1 MGSCHYN
8 EIETMSSNGNLNSQ
22 ASTELAIENIIGQ
35 SSAMLEVFRLT
46 RKAASCNASV
56 LLLGE
61 TGTGKELIA
70 TALHRYSKRSSGPFV
85 RVNCGALTESL
96 LESELFG
103 HVRGSFTDA
112 IRDRTGRF
120 EAAHGGTIFL
130 DEINSTSTTLQVKL
144 LRVLQ
149 EREFERVGDT
159 KTIQVDVR
167 VVAASNCDLSGEIAE
182 GRFREDL
189 FWRINVLPI
198 HLPPLRRRPEDI
210 ELLVLHFLKYYSEA
224 NERSVLEIH
233 PAALQALSEYR
244 WPGNVRELQNYIE
257 RSVVLADGTELTPEL
272 LPRCVLGDA
281 PKTETAIFRPT
292 DDKSLIQEFVY
303 NGIEKNNGDAVDLHK
318 QIVDPVEK
326 ELLIQVMDACNQTQT
341 KAAERLGINRNTLYK
356 KLKDHGLEKNSGKM
370 PENKDGP

>member
-1 MGSCHYN
+1 MLLDPN
-8 EIETMSSNGNLNSQ
+8 NLTIPGIIGRSQ
-22 ASTELAIENIIGQ
+22 A
-35 SSAMLEVFRLT
+35 MLDVFEMT
-46 RKAASCNASV
+46 RRAATSNAAV

-70 TALHRYSKRSSGPFV
+70 TALHQLSRRSSGPFV

-112 IRDRTGRF
+112 VRDRTGRF

-130 DEINSTSTTLQVKL
+130 DEINSTSSTLQVKL

-149 EREFERVGDT
+149 EKEFERVGDT
-159 KTIQVDVR
+159 KTVGVDTR
-167 VVAASNCDLSGEIAE
+167 VVAASNCDLSIEILE

-189 FWRINVLPI
+189 FWRLNVLPI

-210 ELLVLHFLKYYSEA
+210 QLLAEHFLRVYSEQ
-224 NERSVLEIH
+224 NESPVSEIH
-233 PAALQALSEYR
+233 PEAMEAMTTYR

-257 RSVVLADGTELTPEL
+257 RSVVLADEKVLTPDL

-281 PKTETAIFRPT
+281 PKADAAVFKAL
-292 DDKSLIQEFVY
+292 DDESLIQEFVY
-303 NGIEKNNGDAVDLHK
+303 NGIQKAESDAKDLHK
-318 QIVDPVEK
+318 RIVDPVEK
-326 ELLIQVMDACNQTQT
+326 ELLIQVLESCNSNQS
-341 KAAERLGINRNTLYK
+341 KAAGRLGINRNTLHK
-356 KLKDHGLEKNSGKM
+356 KMKDHGLEKNN
-370 PENKDGP
+370 NKPAGESLRNNE

>member
-1 MGSCHYN
+1 M
-8 EIETMSSNGNLNSQ
+8 ETMLLDPKNQMIAG
-22 ASTELAIENIIGQ
+22 IIGQ
-35 SSAMLEVFRLT
+35 SRPMMEVYEMTHR
-46 RKAASCNASV
+46 AARSNACV

-70 TALHRYSKRSSGPFV
+70 AALHRLSRRSAGPFV

-96 LESELFG
+96 LDSELFG

-130 DEINSTSTTLQVKL
+130 DEINSTSSTLQVKL

-149 EREFERVGDT
+149 EKEFERVGDT
-159 KTIQVDVR
+159 KTVSVETR
-167 VVAASNCDLSGEIAE
+167 VVAASNCDLSREIIE

-189 FWRINVLPI
+189 FWRLNVLPI

-210 ELLVLHFLKYYSEA
+210 PLLVWHFLQIYSAANGNSVMEVDDEA
-224 NERSVLEIH
+224 M
-233 PAALQALSEYR
+233 QAMTNYR

-257 RSVVLADGTELTPEL
+257 RSVVLADDSVLTTDL

-281 PKTETAIFRPT
+281 PKTDAAVFRAL
-292 DDKSLIQEFVY
+292 DDESLIQEFVY
-303 NGIEKNNGDAVDLHK
+303 NGIQKSSDEATDLHK
-318 QIVDPVEK
+318 RIVEPVEK
-326 ELLIQVMDACNQTQT
+326 ELLKQILDACHQTQT
-341 KAAERLGINRNTLYK
+341 KAAELLGINRNTLYK
-356 KLKDHGLEKNSGKM
+356 KLKYYGLEKSNGRPPGENSAS
-370 PENKDGP
+370 E